1 MTIKDI
7 QSLIPTWI
15 SNLVDYG
22 YLEPKKEYTFTE
34 LLQASNEWAKEER
47 VQRYREEAQNR
58 YFENAVKAMKGR
70 RINK

>member
-58 YFENAVKAMKGR
+58 YFDNAVKAMKGR
-70 RINK
+70 RIKK

>member
-15 SNLVDYG
+15 GNLVDYG

-34 LLQASNEWAKEER
+34 LLQASNEWAKDER

-58 YFENAVKAMKGR
+58 YFDNAVKAMKR
-70 RINK
+70 RKTK